1 LLLLLALASNKA
13 YLAEAATTNY
23 EFTPFFFV
31 FLHSVSLQLGTG
43 HEPFKPPI
51 RNATTAASA
60 ALPAGG
66 GALCPFLQASAHP
79 Y

>member
-1 LLLLLALASNKA
+1 LLLLLAVASNEA
-13 YLAEAATTNY
+13 YLAEAVTTNDK
-23 EFTPFFFV
+23 FTPY
-31 FLHSVSLQLGTG
+31 FLSFSKVCLHIGTG

-66 GALCPFLQASAHP
+66 GALCPFLQGSAHP